1 MENQILD
8 SLVVGRVAKKK
19 PTKKKKK
26 KTHPKKKNRQME
38 GVAPLEFTPLIR
50 SSRNKI
56 GMSS

>member
-19 PTKKKKK
+19 PTKKKK